1 MDCSNILLQQINLTQ
16 HGVDYAHKLQIKLNF
31 FSSVVLVVLVL
42 QSSEVVSFYTIMY
55 NRPSFIQLSVVL
67 NIHFYSSLIA
77 CQSLFYVL
85 HTAYQIS
92 LYKLVIGKS
101 SALWLLF
108 VRQMLLLSSK
118 GQGTA
123 PHSE

>member
-16 HGVDYAHKLQIKLNF
+16 HGVDYAHKLQINLNF
-31 FSSVVLVVLVL
+31 FSSVVLVL
-42 QSSEVVSFYTIMY
+42 QSSEVVSFYTNLY
-55 NRPSFIQLSVVL
+55 NRPSFILLTVIL

-92 LYKLVIGKS
+92 LYKLFIGKS
-101 SALWLLF
+101 SALWWLF

-118 GQGTA
+118 GQGSA